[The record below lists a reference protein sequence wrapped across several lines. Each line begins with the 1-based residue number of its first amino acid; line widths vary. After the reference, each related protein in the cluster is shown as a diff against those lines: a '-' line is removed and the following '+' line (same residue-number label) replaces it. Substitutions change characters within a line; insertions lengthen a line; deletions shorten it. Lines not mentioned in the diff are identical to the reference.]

1 MCPIHGINFL
11 AFSTVPY
18 GLEFSCSYCKL
29 TCLHTYENLQAL
41 GFSIMQKSKKINKN
55 LNHNI

>member
-11 AFSTVPY
+11 VFSTVPY